1 MAHGSDECERERE
14 MYSGASALP
23 VDSLPRQHLHPL
35 IGVPVCWCRRE
46 VLPLV
51 CKAWAEAC
59 GPDSPVWESCELSV
73 PPRAV
78 HMRPT
83 NTRMH
88 WHNALRCVHRP
99 RIQAPRNP
107 MELR

>member
-1 MAHGSDECERERE
+1 M
-14 MYSGASALP
+14 
-23 VDSLPRQHLHPL
+23 DSLPRQHLHSL
-35 IGVPVCWCRRE
+35 IGLPVCWCRRE

-73 PPRAV
+73 PPVAV
-78 HMRPT
+78 C
-83 NTRMH
+83 TRMR
-88 WHNALRCVHRP
+88 WHNALRCVDRP
-99 RIQAPRNP
+99 RLQAPRNP